1 MDILLTYK
9 LLIIKYYMRLMSTS
23 GPLPIKSGDLSQHLK
38 GKVSAHLVR
47 YADDFVVMLN
57 DIPLRLDCLS
67 LPGS

>member
-1 MDILLTYK
+1 LN
-9 LLIIKYYMRLMSTS
+9 
-23 GPLPIKSGDLSQHLK
+23 IKSGDLSQHLK